1 MNDQQPTFLVMEGF
15 DGKLRVSPALFMNNQ
30 VKTDLSDLSQFAP
43 HGNGVYG
50 FQPGIP
56 NPIVIAPSQDKIGG
70 FLYFGNGVTQ
80 DDFYALMRITGV
92 QEACVKNPSKQY
104 AVFLQQ
110 SGQPGKDGYLS
121 QVRLVSRFALSS
133 LFGVI
138 SHEQFEIYP
147 EQELTEREAMWGF
160 VQTEKKKYGTRFGSP
175 KLDGL
180 FGGDGD
186 FAREELSFGF
196 MVENNYFGVYRI
208 WSRAWLVTK

>member
-1 MNDQQPTFLVMEGF
+1 
-15 DGKLRVSPALFMNNQ
+15 

-56 NPIVIAPSQDKIGG
+56 DPIVIAPPQDDTGG

-80 DDFYALMRITGV
+80 DDFYALMRIAGV
-92 QEACVKNPSKQY
+92 QESHDCNPSKQY

-110 SGQPGKDGYLS
+110 SGRPGKDGYLS
-121 QVRLVSRFALSS
+121 QVRIIPKFALRH

-138 SHEQFEIYP
+138 TDTEYERYP
-147 EQELTEREAMWGF
+147 EQELTVREAMWGF
-160 VQTEKKKYGTRFGSP
+160 MQTEKKKYGTYFGSP
-175 KLDGL
+175 TLAGK

-186 FAREELSFGF
+186 FAQEELSFGF
-196 MVENNYFGVYRI
+196 MVENNYYGVYRI